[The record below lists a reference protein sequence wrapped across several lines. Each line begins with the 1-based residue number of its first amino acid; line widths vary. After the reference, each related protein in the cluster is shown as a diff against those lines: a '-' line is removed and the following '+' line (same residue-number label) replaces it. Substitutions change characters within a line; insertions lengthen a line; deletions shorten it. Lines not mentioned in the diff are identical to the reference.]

1 MDDPRLKAFE
11 SSEFDR
17 VFGAVASL
25 AGAADEERI
34 DVPEIEADASD
45 ALARIVAN
53 ASGQNPDPAS
63 RILLIKGATGTG
75 KTHTLLTAIRRMHQV
90 GGVYAALFP
99 MVDLVTEKDLDAWLL
114 RALISRLCE
123 RYLVAQGEPSP
134 LGQLA
139 EAILEHAEPN
149 MAAAFRRDVLRDGG
163 DIRDFDIRPLIVSIR
178 GKLQK
183 HSHLPVPSEAL
194 MTALLGAAAGD
205 DDSLGFLRGQPMNA
219 SIGGVRLAQFFED
232 HVARAHI
239 DALVNVIG
247 ATGGALFLAFD
258 QLEQSRVTGWE
269 QRLRHLFSR
278 GTLLAETLPPLCV
291 AYAVLPALYDTICDG
306 IDGSIRDRIERFG
319 ALPVRLRPLGRR
331 HVEALLKRRLA
342 ELYERCGAKV
352 DTADPLYP
360 FPGWMMSELG
370 GQTSRYVFE
379 LIQQFRRVYLAT
391 GAIPTLDDMPPPPV
405 IASEAA
411 LAPPPPT
418 TPASTN
424 FDDKWR
430 GEITSRTVQPAIGN
444 GIQQAEILEW
454 AVQAS
459 APEIDGITAI
469 RTRRTVRGRAGTV
482 IIEADFQKDGQSVE
496 RREIALCNEARG
508 APLAEEIRVFLRSVN
523 GARPVIVRPRGGRLP
538 RSGRF
543 IAPLIRDLED
553 MQAIVVQQFEMLS
566 WGAAQFRAP
575 LLPQFQGCGG
585 VRSLAAR
592 SASADEDGFAV
603 GYRAI
608 SLYRGLRG
616 RRGDRGRS
624 AGDGGCA
631 SNSNSSAPQG
641 ARRAIGNAGRARRW
655 RSGLLGAVRDGSE
668 ASQFRP
674 AGHGRPWLR
683 QNANAQRADRRR
695 GPHGLPGLHF
705 RLQEQ
710 LFRAELRAGDWAQ
723 GPRCAPLWHSVQP
736 AYAQRERR
744 RTGAAHRAHFY
755 YHRRAEARFGLGDRQ
770 TATLRDAVKGAFEA
784 RGVNPQKWIDVD
796 TLRPPSFDDVVA
808 ILEEQKEARNPQAIG
823 LLDRI
828 APLFELGLF
837 PKTDE
842 LPVPF
847 EAMLDE
853 KLVLSLFALPTDE
866 IKAALAELIIIRLHG
881 VLLRRA
887 QPRKL
892 TRLLVLDEA
901 WRVANSAHL
910 ENLAR
915 EGRAFG
921 AGIAIGTQYPG
932 DLPPDLSGALDTKI
946 YLKNQQPD
954 HKKAVVRALCGS
966 NSGPGCRASAWRT
979 GAAHSVRG
987 PDPEPAISALR
998 ALQASALLRAARGA
1012 NQGGVS
1018 GTPLRL
1024 SGKSISTPT
1033 LSKSPSS

>member
-25 AGAADEERI
+25 AGAADEERV

-99 MVDLVTEKDLDAWLL
+99 MVDLVAEKDLDAWLL

-139 EAILEHAEPN
+139 EAILEHAEPS
-149 MAAAFRRDVLRDGG
+149 MAAAFRRDVLGDGG
-163 DIRDFDIRPLIVSIR
+163 DVRDFDIKPLIVSIR

-183 HSHLPVPSEAL
+183 ASHLPVPSEAF

-331 HVEALLKRRLA
+331 QVEALLKRRLA

-352 DTADPLYP
+352 DPADPLYP
-360 FPGWMMSELG
+360 FPGWMMAELG

-379 LIQQFRRVYLAT
+379 LIQQFRRVYLTT

-411 LAPPPPT
+411 LAPLPAT
-418 TPASTN
+418 APASTN

-553 MQAIVVQQFEMLS
+553 MQAIIVPQFDMLS
-566 WGAAQFRAP
+566 WERLDSARHFFRNFKDAAGFEAWQREARPLTKTASLSDIVQYPYIAVSEVEEEAEEEAPAPVVAPPPPTPPRRRAPAAQSVMLGTHEDGGQVFWAP
-575 LLPQFQGCGG
+575 FETEAKLLNFGLLVTGDPGSGKTQTLNVLIDG
-585 VRSLAAR
+585 VARMGFPVCIFDFKNDYSERSFVQAIGLKVHDVR
-592 SASADEDGFAV
+592 RYGIPFNPLMPSASEDG
-603 GYRAI
+603 
-608 SLYRGLRG
+608 L
-616 RRGDRGRS
+616 
-624 AGDGGCA
+624 
-631 SNSNSSAPQG
+631 
-641 ARRAIGNAGRARRW
+641 
-655 RSGLLGAVRDGSE
+655 
-668 ASQFRP
+668 
-674 AGHGRPWLR
+674 
-683 QNANAQRADRRR
+683 AQ
-695 GPHGLPGLHF
+695 PIEHIF
-705 RLQEQ
+705 TI
-710 LFRAELRAGDWAQ
+710 
-723 GPRCAPLWHSVQP
+723 
-736 AYAQRERR
+736 
-744 RTGAAHRAHFY
+744 TGVLKRV
-755 YHRRAEARFGLGDRQ
+755 FGLGDRQ

-966 NSGPGCRASAWRT
+966 NSGPDASHLHGVLERLTQFEGLIQNQQYLPYARFKLLPYFARQEEQT
-979 GAAHSVRG
+979 KAA
-987 PDPEPAISALR
+987 
-998 ALQASALLRAARGA
+998 
-1012 NQGGVS
+1012 
-1018 GTPLRL
+1018 
-1024 SGKSISTPT
+1024 
-1033 LSKSPSS
+1033 